1 MMADKSALVLGATG
15 GIGGEVARR
24 LKTRGWMVRTLH
36 RDLSWI
42 DSQDDLIWMPGD
54 ALVASDVAAA
64 AEGCSLIVHAVNPPS
79 YRTWDEVV
87 VPMLDN
93 TIAAA
98 SCNGARVL
106 LPGTIYNYGPFAFLR
121 LDEHSVQQ
129 PVTRKGR
136 IRVEMEERLR
146 RATMQGAKALI
157 VRAGDYFGPRAGN
170 NWFSQGLVKP
180 GRPVTAITYPGR
192 PGVGHQWAYLPDV
205 AETMVRLVEH
215 ADLDDFATFHMEGHW
230 DHDGRQMIEAI
241 KRVVGRSDLP
251 VRRLP
256 WRLMALASP
265 FVPLFRE
272 LREVKYLWEQPVR
285 MTNARLLSAI
295 GEEPHTLLDEAV
307 RATLM
312 GLGCLRQSELPAQN
326 ASGAMYSEGRL

>member
-1 MMADKSALVLGATG
+1 MADKSALVLGATG

-24 LKTRGWMVRTLH
+24 LKARGWTVRALH
-36 RDLSWI
+36 RDPSRI
-42 DSQDDLIWMPGD
+42 GGPDQLIWVPGD
-54 ALVASDVAAA
+54 ALAASDVAAA
-64 AEGCSLIVHAVNPPS
+64 AEGCSLFVHAVNPPG
-79 YRTWDEVV
+79 YRNWSEVV
-87 VPMLDN
+87 LPMLDN

-98 SCNGARVL
+98 CRNGARVL
-106 LPGTIYNYGPFAFLR
+106 LPGTIYNYGPFAFPH
-121 LDEHSVQQ
+121 LDECSVQQ
-129 PVTRKGR
+129 PVSRKGR
-136 IRVEMEERLR
+136 IRVEMEARLR
-146 RATMQGAKALI
+146 RAAADGAKALI
-157 VRAGDYFGPRAGN
+157 VRAGDYFGPRSGN

-192 PGVGHQWAYLPDV
+192 SGVGHQWAYLPDV
-205 AETMVRLVEH
+205 AETMVRLIEH
-215 ADLDDFATFHMEGHW
+215 ADLDPFATFHMEGHW

-285 MTNARLLSAI
+285 MTNARLLSVI
-295 GEEPHTLLDEAV
+295 GEEPHTSLDEAV
-307 RATLM
+307 RATLI
-312 GLGCLRQSELPAQN
+312 GLGCLEQSEQPAQN
-326 ASGAMYSEGRL
+326 ASGAMYSQGRP